1 MKISGHDTE
10 RIVLENIPTELD
22 GYRIYCNF
30 TAGQVVSSELAY
42 IYVNP
47 DPTATT
53 EATQAPTETGEATEA
68 PTETTEAPTEEPTE
82 APTEKPTE
90 APKETAPEKEEKE
103 EKGGSNTLIIVAMIC
118 FAAVAIA
125 GIAAYVILQL
135 RRPEDY

>member
-1 MKISGHDTE
+1 M
-10 RIVLENIPTELD
+10 
-22 GYRIYCNF
+22 
-30 TAGQVVSSELAY
+30 AY

-47 DPTATT
+47 DPNATT
-53 EATQAPTETGEATEA
+53 EATEA
-68 PTETTEAPTEEPTE
+68 PTETTEATEEPTETTEAPTE

-90 APKETAPEKEEKE
+90 APKATLPEKEEKE